1 MKKRY
6 TILSFIFCFSG
17 FMFAQKTEGSGVVSY
32 PDTNIKVVGEKV
44 FWSVNPKTDNSNES
58 DLLTTYYKGL
68 YNRRNNYLSGIKGTI
83 DKPGG
88 YIKIEV
94 HAYDSKRAG
103 GLQLLTDDEKTFV
116 TRPIYNVEI
125 TQSSPNVFSKT
136 TQEVNYEYWDRA
148 MQIGKISSDDIKT
161 LGAKSLNA
169 VTTNCGNWAWNWLR
183 AFSLVNS
190 SCSLE
195 IDEDKLI
202 QLENQPVVVKIV
214 MKDATLTDVRVPAV
228 ADNENLKTIIQKE
241 YPYYIIKKVNVEVLE
256 APEDNNTAQYYE
268 DQIRQQ
274 FNWANKIYNDKTG
287 KVLPEDAVAAGAKI
301 ANARIVFRDI
311 DITIRKGSK
320 GSYYIDRINSSSTL
334 KDKNADGIDIRDIVE
349 NDSNDKIF
357 MKYVPKLIITGNLL
371 TVGFTYERRYTN
383 GKLALAFTILS
394 YNYKDDTNELGV
406 KNTTAA
412 HEFGHYFRLEHTFE
426 GGCTGSNDK
435 ISDTPPA
442 EEPKVKFYNN
452 CIAPVECGGH
462 RRLIENI
469 MDYGNCTFMFT
480 PGQVKVMRNTIR
492 TDFPNLYTTQRST
505 DAAINTDLRITVRD
519 LRPGKTGKS
528 KRETL
533 GKEAEKSQ
541 DIVLYPNPV
550 KDILTISNISSEEY
564 IIYNLNGQQI
574 LAGRTQTGQINVS
587 TLPKGGYIIRIKN
600 SSKQFIKE

>member
-17 FMFAQKTEGSGVVSY
+17 FMYAQKVEGSGVVSY

-44 FWSVNPKTDNSNES
+44 FWSVNPKTDNSSES

-103 GLQLLTDDEKTFV
+103 GLQLLTNDDKTFV

-136 TQEVNYEYWDRA
+136 TKEVNYEYWDRA
-148 MQIGKISSDDIKT
+148 IQIGKISSDDIKT

-183 AFSLVNS
+183 AFSLVSS

-202 QLENQPVVVKIV
+202 QLENQPVVVKITV
-214 MKDATLTDVRVPAV
+214 KDATLMDVRVPAV
-228 ADNENLKTIIQKE
+228 ADNENLKTIIQRE

-256 APEDNNTAQYYE
+256 APEDNNTALYYE
-268 DQIRQQ
+268 DLVRQQ
-274 FNWANKIYNDKTG
+274 FNWANKAYTDKTG
-287 KVLPEDAVAAGAKI
+287 KTLPDAAVVAGAKMG
-301 ANARIVFRDI
+301 NARIVFKDI

-320 GSYYIDRINSSSTL
+320 QSYDAYKIYTEGKDAEIDGKDVNKKEIYIKFVPVLTLNSNILSGITIL
-334 KDKNADGIDIRDIVE
+334 DLTNQKNRFQKPYSICPYQSD
-349 NDSNDKIF
+349 NDSNRI
-357 MKYVPKLIITGNLL
+357 MKRMIAV
-371 TVGFTYERRYTN
+371 
-383 GKLALAFTILS
+383 S
-394 YNYKDDTNELGV
+394 
-406 KNTTAA
+406 
-412 HEFGHYFRLEHTFE
+412 HEMGHYFGLEHTFI

-442 EEPKVKFYNN
+442 ENIASNLPDNKE
-452 CIAPVECGGH
+452 CIAPVQCGGH

-469 MDYGNCTFMFT
+469 MDYGICRFMFT
-480 PGQVKVMRNTIR
+480 PGQVRVMRNTIR
-492 TDFPNLYTTQRST
+492 NEYPDLFTTQVST

>member
-17 FMFAQKTEGSGVVSY
+17 FMCAQRTEGSGVVSY

-103 GLQLLTDDEKTFV
+103 GLQLLTNDDKTFV

-136 TQEVNYEYWDRA
+136 TQEVNYQYWDRA
-148 MQIGKISSDDIKT
+148 IQIGKISSDDIKT
-161 LGAKSLNA
+161 LGAKSLNL

-183 AFSLVNS
+183 AFSLVSS

-268 DQIRQQ
+268 DLVRQQ
-274 FNWANKIYNDKTG
+274 FNWVNKAYTDKTG
-287 KVLPEDAVAAGAKI
+287 KTLPDAAVVAGAKMG
-301 ANARIVFRDI
+301 NARVLFRDI
-311 DITIRKGSK
+311 NITIRKGLK
-320 GSYYIDRINSSSTL
+320 QVYYTAMINSIDEL
-334 KDKNADGIDIRDIVE
+334 KKGKADGVDI
-349 NDSNDKIF
+349 SNCNKDEVWI
-357 MKYVPKLIITGNLL
+357 KYVPKINSGNVNSLGITA
-371 TVGFTYERRYTN
+371 TVRDQNKKIAFAYTFLVYDYKN
-383 GKLALAFTILS
+383 DDNILS
-394 YNYKDDTNELGV
+394 K
-406 KNTTAA
+406 KTTIAA
-412 HEFGHYFRLEHTFE
+412 HELGHYFGLRHTFE
-426 GGCTGSNDK
+426 GGCSGLNDK
-435 ISDTPPA
+435 ISDTPAA
-442 EEPKVKFYNN
+442 EESAEMTLYEN
-452 CIAPVECGGH
+452 CIAPLQCGGQ

-469 MDYGNCTFMFT
+469 MDYSNCWFMLT

-492 TDFPNLYTTQRST
+492 NDFPNLFMTQKST
-505 DAAINTDLRITVRD
+505 DAAINSDLRITVRD
-519 LRPGKTGKS
+519 LRSVNTARS
-528 KRETL
+528 KRDTLEKETENL
-533 GKEAEKSQ
+533 Q
-541 DIVLYPNPV
+541 DIMLYPNPV

-564 IIYNLNGQQI
+564 VIYNLNGQQI
-574 LAGRTQTGQINVS
+574 LTGRTQTGQINVS